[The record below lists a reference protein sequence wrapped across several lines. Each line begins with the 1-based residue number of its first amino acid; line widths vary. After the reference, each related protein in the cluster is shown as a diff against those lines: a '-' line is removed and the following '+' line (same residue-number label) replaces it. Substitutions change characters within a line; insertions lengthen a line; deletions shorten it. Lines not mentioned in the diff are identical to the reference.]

1 MNSQLS
7 SQDFQLDSAK
17 NFHIEE
23 NFLLTND
30 SINKYNPEISEK
42 VFSAVMFLIFEIF
55 GNFLLLCLIIFEKYG
70 MDSQKRTI
78 TNQLLTSICCSG
90 ILHNIISVPIL
101 TIQLIFGFPLGKS

>member
-7 SQDFQLDSAK
+7 SLDSAK

-23 NFLLTND
+23 NFLLSND
-30 SINKYNPEISEK
+30 SINKFIPTISEK
-42 VFSAVMFLIFEIF
+42 VFFAVMFLIFEIF
-55 GNFLLLCLIIFEKYG
+55 GNFMLFCLITFEKYG

-90 ILHNIISVPIL
+90 ILHNIISIPIF
-101 TIQLIFGFPLGKS
+101 TVQLIFGFPLGKI

>member
-17 NFHIEE
+17 NFHIDE
-23 NFLLTND
+23 NFHLIND
-30 SINKYNPEISEK
+30 SISKYIPTISEK
-42 VFSAVMFLIFEIF
+42 LFSAVMFLVFEII
-55 GNFLLLCLIIFEKYG
+55 GNFLLFCLITFEKYG

-90 ILHNIISVPIL
+90 ILHNILSIPIF
-101 TIQLIFGFPLGKS
+101 TKPIVGDIFF